1 MATFSPSRK
10 TLPSTGGNFNLTL
23 TLTTSETTATNWD
36 IEYYDSNEKQFIV
49 SIITTGTTSCGL
61 SILSLPNPSTIDIH
75 HTFYVVKFS
84 NSVTPVRYRYSF
96 TVQHNY
102 ANTIKPIW
110 KDVECYSENTN
121 VQYTIYNEDNEPI
134 YRGNA
139 IAEPNNNR
147 TIINVN
153 KICSQY
159 LSSALQNHIQQGFQF
174 NYDYVK
180 LFTIKEKT
188 DSVTNETPLAQYRF
202 YNSYGYGSEP
212 SRVFN
217 SDPIKRSIDSSGNM
231 IIKIDRRQY
240 NAISAFNDSSAAK
253 QLTLKYVKGG
263 VINDHYTVVL
273 DNTAEYIGFERN
285 IYYDSPLISSLFYVT
300 SDSKDMVINVNI
312 VDTCYDYC
320 LYYCNA
326 YGGWDSLLIGGN
338 AVKTDKIDSKYF
350 NSHFNNTT
358 QDFERRKYANVIT
371 TEYKLYTDWFNDD
384 EQSRL
389 HHLLESTQ
397 VYLHNLNTD
406 EILPVNLTNN
416 ECVYKTFTN
425 NGRKKWYNTFNA
437 TVAQTKI
444 RR

>member
-1 MATFSPSRK
+1 MATFSPNRK
-10 TLPSTGGNFNLTL
+10 ILSSVGGTFNLTL
-23 TLTTSETTATNWD
+23 TLTSSEATATNWS
-36 IEYYDSNEKQFIV
+36 IEYYDSDEKEFLVNIL
-49 SIITTGTTSCGL
+49 TTGTTSCVM
-61 SILSLPNPSTIDIH
+61 SISALQNRSTVDKH
-75 HTFYVVKFS
+75 HTFYVVKTG
-84 NSVTPVRYRYSF
+84 NNIAPVRYRYSF
-96 TVQHNY
+96 TVQFNY

-134 YRGNA
+134 YKGNA

-231 IIKIDRRQY
+231 FIKIDRRQY

-253 QLTLKYVKGG
+253 QLTLKYIKGG

-273 DNTAEYIGFERN
+273 DNTAEYIGLERD
-285 IYYDSPLISSLFYVT
+285 IYYDSPLISSLFYIT
-300 SDSKDMVINVNI
+300 SDSTDMVINVNI

-406 EILPVNLTNN
+406 EILPVNLTNT

-425 NGRKKWYNTFNA
+425 NGKKKWYNTFNA